1 MCIIAVP
8 HPVGMIPAEDVTRD
22 VDKMFDKIFD
32 SAINW
37 KPAPVKETAAV
48 KPYPANRMTY
58 KGSYADLNKLFA
70 DRKWSLGIPIIPP
83 TVDKV
88 EEMLK
93 GTKRDPAE
101 ELWVVPPRLGILTV
115 ELVATLGVMAG
126 CTPDQMPLLLA
137 VVEAMK
143 HPDMGWSAVTAATGT
158 AVPMILISGPII
170 EKLGINSGTGVAGP
184 LQPVQNGVGHFVNL
198 VGDVVGGS
206 IPPNF
211 DKSTFSGPPDL
222 VTWVLAENAAANPW
236 KKTYAEQKGFAPTD
250 SVVTVTSAML
260 GSSHGDHWSDTGTK
274 ILNTLGVAAAG
285 SVGAFGACMEEFTGE
300 PGIFGTSQHIFIVFG
315 PEHAASIAQDF
326 PDMEKMK
333 EYLRTKIR
341 RPLDG
346 YGSGLCDSPPEE
358 FLPLTPDTLI
368 PRFKTTQSI
377 NIAVSGGA
385 GKWTLIFAPFLSTM
399 QPVSVKVGE

>member
-1 MCIIAVP
+1 MCIVAVP
-8 HPVGMIPAEDVTRD
+8 HPIGMIPADDVIKD
-22 VDKMFDKIFD
+22 VDKLFDKIYD
-32 SAINW
+32 AAVNW
-37 KPAPVKETAAV
+37 KATPLKDAAPV
-48 KPYPANRMTY
+48 KPYPANRMKY

-93 GTKRDPAE
+93 GTKRKPAE

-115 ELVATLGVMAG
+115 ELAATLGVMAG
-126 CTPDQMPLLLA
+126 CTPDQMPLLIA

-143 HPDMGWSAVTAATGT
+143 HPDMGWPAVTAATGT
-158 AVPMILISGPII
+158 AVPVILISGPII
-170 EKLGINSGTGVAGP
+170 EKLGINNGTGVAGP
-184 LQPVQNGVGHFVNL
+184 LQPVQNSVGLFANL
-198 VGDVVGGS
+198 LRCVVGGAT
-206 IPPNF
+206 PPNF
-211 DKSTFSGPPDL
+211 AKSTFGGPPNF
-222 VTWVLAENAAANPW
+222 VAWVLAENAAANPW

-285 SVGAFGACMEEFTGE
+285 SVGAFGACMEDFTGE
-300 PGIFGTSQHIFIVFG
+300 PGPFGTSQHVFIVFG
-315 PEHAASIAQDF
+315 PEHAASIAKDF
-326 PDMEKMK
+326 PDLEQMK

-346 YGSGLCDSPPEE
+346 YGTGLCDNPPAE
-358 FLPLTPDTLI
+358 FQPVTPDTLI
-368 PRFKTTQSI
+368 PRFKTTKSI
-377 NIAVSGGA
+377 NVAVSGGA
-385 GKWTLIFAPFLSTM
+385 GKWTLVFAPFLSTM